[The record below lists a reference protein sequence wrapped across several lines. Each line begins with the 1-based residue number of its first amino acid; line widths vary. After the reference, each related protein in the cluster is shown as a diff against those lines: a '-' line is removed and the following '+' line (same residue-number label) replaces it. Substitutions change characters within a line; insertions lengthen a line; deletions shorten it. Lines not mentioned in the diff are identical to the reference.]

1 MKAIID
7 YDIIVNE
14 ARVDKSLLKKY
25 SVEFKIENGKTL
37 IIEPQKISLDEI
49 AMNHLF
55 SEVFYYCNNLEIS
68 YCPLG
73 GKGCEFSI
81 DIKQYRG

>member
-14 ARVDKSLLKKY
+14 ARVSKSILRKY
-25 SVEFKIENGKTL
+25 SVWFKVHDGILT
-37 IIEPQKISLDEI
+37 IAPQKIRLEDEN
-49 AMNHLF
+49 MNHLF